1 MQCNEVERNT
11 MKKISQYAVVDLGS
25 SKITCIIATRG
36 DEDSTLRVVGVASV
50 TSRGIRKSQIVDI
63 EESIEAVTEAVES
76 AERMAGLSIKDAT
89 VSVSGIHV
97 ESLNSKGLV
106 AVQDQGG
113 EITSTDVLRVIDA
126 AKAVPLPPQREILHV
141 IPRFFLVDNQDGI
154 KDPVG
159 MSGVRLEA
167 EAHLITGSS
176 VNLKNIARVMSE
188 IGVDTRSITFAGYAS
203 SLSTLTDTEKELGTV
218 IIDIG
223 GGTTSLCVYQE
234 GALSHSA
241 VLPVGAKN
249 ITNDIAIGLRVSL
262 DSAEII
268 KRNLAEGEQIAK
280 VLDPKSVSSKKQADE
295 IDLHKLGLKD
305 APRKISRK
313 AVVEGI
319 VRPRLNEIF
328 ELIKAEL
335 IKAGMGGKTPA
346 GLVLT
351 GGGAMTYGLSDTA
364 RKILNMQSRIATP
377 VGLTG
382 LVDEINT
389 PEYATAAGLLILSQR
404 DEGRPASS
412 GLKLPKLK
420 FKLPTSHSVK
430 KVIDFIKSFLP

>member
-1 MQCNEVERNT
+1 
-11 MKKISQYAVVDLGS
+11 MKKTNQFSVVDLGS
-25 SKITCIIATRG
+25 SKISCVIAVKG
-36 DEDSTLRVVGVASV
+36 EDDSALRVVGVASV
-50 TSRGIRKSQIVDI
+50 PSRGIRKSQIVDI
-63 EESIEAVTEAVES
+63 EDAIEAVTEAVES
-76 AERMAGLSIKDAT
+76 AERMAGLSIKDVS
-89 VSVSGIHV
+89 VSVSGIHI
-97 ESLNSKGLV
+97 ESQNSKGLV

-113 EITSTDVLRVIDA
+113 EISSDDVSRVVEA

-141 IPRFFLVDNQDGI
+141 IPRFFLVDNQEGI

-176 VNLKNIARVMSE
+176 VNLKNLSKVMSE
-188 IGVDTRSITFAGYAS
+188 IGVDTRAVTFAGLS
-203 SLSTLTDTEKELGTV
+203 SAVATLNETEKELGV
-218 IIDIG
+218 VMVDIG
-223 GGTTSLCVYQE
+223 GGTTSLCVYVD

-241 VLPVGAKN
+241 VIPVGAKN
-249 ITNDIAIGLRVSL
+249 ISNDIAIGLRVSL
-262 DSAEII
+262 DSAEAI
-268 KRNLAEGEQIAK
+268 KRNLAPDERIAK
-280 VLDPKSVSSKKQADE
+280 VLDPKNVNSKKQADE

-328 ELIKAEL
+328 ELIKSEL

-351 GGGAMTYGLSDTA
+351 GGGSLTYGLSDTA
-364 RKILNMQSRIATP
+364 RKILNMQARIAMP
-377 VGLTG
+377 SGLTG

-389 PEYATAAGLLILSQR
+389 PEYSTVAGLLMLS
-404 DEGRPASS
+404 DKAEGVPTRSSFKMPKLGGKFPAS
-412 GLKLPKLK
+412 PI
-420 FKLPTSHSVK
+420 VK
-430 KVIDFIKSFLP
+430 KVVDFIKSFLP

>member
-1 MQCNEVERNT
+1 
-11 MKKISQYAVVDLGS
+11 MKKISQFAVVDLGS
-25 SKITCIIATRG
+25 SKVTCIIATRG
-36 DEDSTLRVVGVASV
+36 EEDTALRVVGVASV
-50 TSRGIRKSQIVDI
+50 ASRGIRKSQIVDI
-63 EESIEAVTEAVES
+63 EDAIEAVTEAVES
-76 AERMAGLSIKDAT
+76 SERMAGLSIKDAT
-89 VSVSGIHV
+89 VSVSGIHI

-113 EITSTDVLRVIDA
+113 EISQTDVLRVIDA

-141 IPRFFLVDNQDGI
+141 IPRYFVVDNQDGI

-159 MSGVRLEA
+159 MSGVRLES

-188 IGVDTRSITFAGYAS
+188 IGVDTRSIMFSGYAS
-203 SLSTLTDTEKELGTV
+203 SLSTLTDTERELGAV
-218 IIDIG
+218 LIDVG
-223 GGTTSLCVYQE
+223 GGTTSLCVYVD

-262 DSAEII
+262 DTAESI
-268 KRNLAEGEQIAK
+268 KRNLAPDEHVAK
-280 VLDPKSVSSKKQADE
+280 VLDPKNVSSKKQADE

-328 ELIKAEL
+328 ELIKTEL

-351 GGGAMTYGLSDTA
+351 GGGALTYGLGDTA
-364 RKILNMQSRIATP
+364 RKILNMQARLASP
-377 VGLTG
+377 VGLSG
-382 LVDEINT
+382 LVDEIKT
-389 PEYATAAGLLILSQR
+389 PEYATAAGLLILASR
-404 DEGRPASS
+404 SDEHPLGT
-412 GLKLPKLK
+412 GFKLPKLSL
-420 FKLPTSHSVK
+420 KLPTSHSVK
-430 KVIDFIKSFLP
+430 KVVDFIKSFMP

>member
-1 MQCNEVERNT
+1 
-11 MKKISQYAVVDLGS
+11 MKKITQISVVDLGS
-25 SKITCIIATRG
+25 SKITCVIATRG
-36 DEDSTLRVVGVASV
+36 EEDTSLRVVGVSSV
-50 TSRGIRKSQIVDI
+50 PSRGIRKSQIVDI
-63 EESIEAVTEAVES
+63 EDAIEAVTETVES
-76 AERMAGLSIKDAT
+76 AERMAGLSIKD
-89 VSVSGIHV
+89 VSISVSGIHI
-97 ESLNSKGLV
+97 ESQNSKGLV

-113 EITSTDVLRVIDA
+113 EITSDDVTRVVEA
-126 AKAVPLPPQREILHV
+126 ARAVPLPTAREILHV
-141 IPRFFLVDNQDGI
+141 IPRYFLVDNQEGI

-176 VNLKNIARVMSE
+176 VNLKNLSRVMSE
-188 IGVDTRSITFAGYAS
+188 IGVDTRAVTFAGLAS
-203 SLSTLTDTEKELGTV
+203 SVATLTDTEKELGAVV
-218 IIDIG
+218 IDLG
-223 GGTTSLCVYQE
+223 GGTTSLCVYVD

-241 VLPVGAKN
+241 VIPVGAKN

-262 DSAEII
+262 DSAEVI
-268 KRNLAEGEQIAK
+268 KRNLEPDEHINK
-280 VLDPKSVSSKKQADE
+280 VLDPKNLSSKKQADE

-351 GGGAMTYGLSDTA
+351 GGGSLTYGVTETA
-364 RKILNMQSRIATP
+364 RKILNMQARIATP
-377 VGLTG
+377 SGLTG
-382 LVDEINT
+382 LIDEIKT
-389 PEYATAAGLLILSQR
+389 PEYATVAGLLMLSNKEESTQSK
-404 DEGRPASS
+404 SS
-412 GLKLPKLK
+412 FKLPK
-420 FKLPTSHSVK
+420 FSGKLPSSNSLK
-430 KVIDFIKSFLP
+430 KVVDFIKSFLP

>member
-1 MQCNEVERNT
+1 
-11 MKKISQYAVVDLGS
+11 MKKTNQFSVVDLGS
-25 SKITCIIATRG
+25 SKISCVIAVKGET
-36 DEDSTLRVVGVASV
+36 DNTLRVVGVASV
-50 TSRGIRKSQIVDI
+50 PSRGIRKSQIVDI
-63 EESIEAVTEAVES
+63 EDTIEAVTEAVES
-76 AERMAGLSIKDAT
+76 AERMAGLSIKDVS
-89 VSVSGIHV
+89 VSVSGIHI
-97 ESLNSKGLV
+97 ESQNSKGLV

-113 EITSTDVLRVIDA
+113 EIASDDVARVVEA

-141 IPRFFLVDNQDGI
+141 IPRYFLVDNQEGI

-176 VNLKNIARVMSE
+176 VNLKNLSKVMSE
-188 IGVDTRSITFAGYAS
+188 IGVDTSGVTFAGLAS
-203 SLSTLTDTEKELGTV
+203 AVATLNETEKELGV
-218 IIDIG
+218 VMVDIG
-223 GGTTSLCVYQE
+223 GGTTSLCVYVD

-241 VLPVGAKN
+241 VIPVGAKN
-249 ITNDIAIGLRVSL
+249 ISNDIAIGLRVSL
-262 DSAEII
+262 DSAELI
-268 KRNLAEGEQIAK
+268 KRNLAPDERIAK
-280 VLDPKSVSSKKQADE
+280 VLDPKNVNSKKQADE

-351 GGGAMTYGLSDTA
+351 GGGALTYGLAETA
-364 RKILNMQSRIATP
+364 RKILNMQARIAMP
-377 VGLTG
+377 SGLAG

-389 PEYATAAGLLILSQR
+389 PEYSTVAGLLIMS
-404 DEGRPASS
+404 DNAEGVPSRTTFKIPKFSGKFSAS
-412 GLKLPKLK
+412 P
-420 FKLPTSHSVK
+420 VMK
-430 KVIDFIKSFLP
+430 KVVDFIKSFLP

>member
-1 MQCNEVERNT
+1 
-11 MKKISQYAVVDLGS
+11 MKKTNQFSVVDLGS
-25 SKITCIIATRG
+25 SKISCVIAVKG
-36 DEDSTLRVVGVASV
+36 EDDSSLRVVGVASV
-50 TSRGIRKSQIVDI
+50 GSRGIRKSQIVDI
-63 EESIEAVTEAVES
+63 EDAIEAVTEAVES
-76 AERMAGLSIKDAT
+76 AERMAGLSIKDVS
-89 VSVSGIHV
+89 VSVSGLHI
-97 ESLNSKGLV
+97 ESQNSKGLV

-113 EITSTDVLRVIDA
+113 EISGEDVARVVEA

-141 IPRFFLVDNQDGI
+141 IPRFFLVDNQEGI

-176 VNLKNIARVMSE
+176 VNLKNLSKVMSE
-188 IGVDTRSITFAGYAS
+188 IGVDTRAVTFAGLAS
-203 SLSTLTDTEKELGTV
+203 SVATLNETEKELGV
-218 IIDIG
+218 VMVDIG
-223 GGTTSLCVYQE
+223 GGTTSLCVYVD

-241 VLPVGAKN
+241 VIPVGAKN
-249 ITNDIAIGLRVSL
+249 ISNDIAIGLRVSL
-262 DSAEII
+262 DSAETI
-268 KRNLAEGEQIAK
+268 KRNLAPDERIAK
-280 VLDPKSVSSKKQADE
+280 VLDPKNVNSKKQADE

-328 ELIKAEL
+328 ELIKSEL

-351 GGGAMTYGLSDTA
+351 GGGALTYGLSETA
-364 RKILNMQSRIATP
+364 RKILNMQARIATP
-377 VGLTG
+377 SGLTG

-389 PEYATAAGLLILSQR
+389 PEYSTVAGLLILSDR
-404 DEGRPASS
+404 EGTTPTRP
-412 GLKLPKLK
+412 GFKLPKLSGK
-420 FKLPTSHSVK
+420 FPASPSVK
-430 KVIDFIKSFLP
+430 KVVDFIKSFLP